1 MCLSPPLWGKKVRKR
16 QILRYHH
23 AVPCIPAPG
32 TISRE
37 TPRLSGAWT
46 FIGDI
51 DRTNQTSCT
60 SQGLLPSM
68 SRASFPWRLSL
79 SDFSYFR
86 RPWPPD
92 CVSLRQLGYAGRQ
105 IGIVERGEGS
115 RRAWGHSW
123 TFGVLAPATYS
134 APGMLEPPGRSWVA
148 LVALAYMVMCKNSV
162 MCKNINHVTPRTRDR
177 RGQGGI

>member
-1 MCLSPPLWGKKVRKR
+1 MCLSPPLWGKKVHKR

-32 TISRE
+32 TILRE

-92 CVSLRQLGYAGRQ
+92 CVSLQQLGYAGRQ
-105 IGIVERGEGS
+105 IGTVERGEGS
-115 RRAWGHSW
+115 GKAWGHSW
-123 TFGVLAPATYS
+123 AFGVLAPATYS
-134 APGMLEPPGRSWVA
+134 APGMLEPPGRSWVT
-148 LVALAYMVMCKNSV
+148 LGVALA
-162 MCKNINHVTPRTRDR
+162 
-177 RGQGGI
+177 